1 MNLFCY
7 IKITISANIC
17 RINYSCKTGIF
28 AMHNNAQKLRYY
40 ILHKPYNVLS
50 QFSDKEGRRT
60 LMDVAKL
67 PKDVYPVGR
76 LDMDSEGLL
85 LLTNDKRLT
94 DSLLNPKYTH
104 TREYYAFIEGIPTD
118 AGLQHLRTGV
128 EIEGKLTL
136 PAQADILKR
145 PPALPERVPPPRTY
159 ETHDYCWL
167 RLTITEGRNR
177 QVRKTTAKIGH
188 PTLRLIRWKIA
199 NLSLDGLAAG
209 EYRELTEQELK
220 KLFKLLSL

>member
-1 MNLFCY
+1 MNHN
-7 IKITISANIC
+7 SA
-17 RINYSCKTGIF
+17 
-28 AMHNNAQKLRYY
+28 KLKYF
-40 ILHKPYNVLS
+40 IIHKPYDVLS
-50 QFSDKEGRRT
+50 QFSDKEGRKT
-60 LMDVAKL
+60 LKDIVQL

-94 DSLLNPKYTH
+94 DSLLNPRNSH

-118 AGLQHLRTGV
+118 AGLQRLRNGV
-128 EIEGKLTL
+128 EIEGKMTL
-136 PAQADILKR
+136 PANADILKR
-145 PPALPERVPPPRTY
+145 PPAVPERIPPPRTY
-159 ETHDYCWL
+159 DTHSYCWL

-177 QVRKTTAKIGH
+177 QVRKMTAKIGN

-209 EYRELTEQELK
+209 EYRELKDFELK
-220 KLFKLLSL
+220 KLFRLLSIS